1 MNVNKKVLLLN
12 NSYEP
17 IQIIGGKKAV
27 IMLLLDKVDLIEKTN
42 SFIRSEKLKLNFP
55 SVIKLKTYVF
65 IKIKNI
71 PLTRK
76 NIINRDNN
84 TCQYC
89 GSKSKKMTIDHVIPK
104 DKNGKDSWSN
114 LVSACSRCNLKKGNN
129 LLSQINMD
137 LLSEPKKP
145 SHIYHMQ
152 KLVNNDNK
160 LWKPYLFMN
169 N

>member
-1 MNVNKKVLLLN
+1 
-12 NSYEP
+12 
-17 IQIIGGKKAV
+17 
-27 IMLLLDKVDLIEKTN
+27 MLILDKVDLIEKTN

-89 GSKSKKMTIDHVIPK
+89 GKKFSANDLTFDHLVPK
-104 DKNGKDSWSN
+104 CLHGRTTWQNV
-114 LVSACSRCNLKKGNN
+114 VSACTTCNLKKGRK
-129 LLSQINMD
+129 LLQNTGMR
-137 LLSEPKKP
+137 LLKKP
-145 SHIYHMQ
+145 IRPHSMQ
-152 KLVNNDNK
+152 LQNNGRNF
-160 LWKPYLFMN
+160 PPNYLHYSWRDYLYWDTELEN
-169 N
+169 